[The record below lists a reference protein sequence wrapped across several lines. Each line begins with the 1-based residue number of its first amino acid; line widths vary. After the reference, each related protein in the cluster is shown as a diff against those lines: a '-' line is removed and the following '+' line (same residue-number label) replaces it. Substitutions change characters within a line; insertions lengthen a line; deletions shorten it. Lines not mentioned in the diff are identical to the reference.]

1 MFPTSR
7 ALPVLVR
14 ASKACSWSLR
24 RSISTKGGWSW
35 PVVNQ
40 GNRTFGKMKGL
51 QDVLRPEASA
61 QSETQAMEDEAT
73 CREDTIVTWKDLIH
87 RPELLTY

>member
-1 MFPTSR
+1 MSSGR
-7 ALPVLVR
+7 LEL
-14 ASKACSWSLR
+14 AS
-24 RSISTKGGWSW
+24 GQ
-35 PVVNQ
+35 P

-61 QSETQAMEDEAT
+61 QSETQAMEDEAA

-87 RPELLTY
+87 RPEVGQRKGALRVEAWVLGGREGRKGV